1 VLAPNAPLRS
11 AVTPRWRVRRPR
23 RPQPRHRLRWRL
35 YPHPLHRAH
44 QPSRHKQQK
53 SRSIAGRR
61 DTPGPC
67 CLRASVRSSH
77 CCARSVAPR
86 SASSPSSTRRW
97 PCARSSRAW
106 ASPPQRRLWRQP
118 GARRYRRCRMPG
130 RTDSTPR
137 PSQHRTTNSISVSRG
152 KDSLTRIRFRSSGS
166 ARASGYQA
174 DLLRPVG

>member
-1 VLAPNAPLRS
+1 MLTPLELIERLAALIPPPRRHRHRYYGVLAPNAPLRS

-137 PSQHRTTNSISVSRG
+137 PSQVPDYEFD
-152 KDSLTRIRFRSSGS
+152 KRI
-166 ARASGYQA
+166 AW
-174 DLLRPVG
+174 